1 MLGVVFVMIKGIY
14 ELVRAEQLKKYA
26 ELSVR
31 AGVNVQKNQLV
42 IIHSDIEHVTFARLI
57 QTAAYEAGASN
68 VVINW
73 TDEQSTK
80 DFYIHAADDAIDYF
94 PDWQAA
100 RFKEWDDAGAAY
112 IHIISENIEV
122 FKEVSTERIRRFQ
135 KASRTKLKAYHKKIR
150 SHEVR
155 WCLLAVP
162 YFAWATKVF
171 PHLSKEEAL
180 QSLWQLILR
189 GARADGEN
197 PIKDWKNHNRIF
209 ESRKK
214 FLNDNQFEALHFSNS
229 RGTDLLVGLPKN
241 HLYIGGGVK
250 DKNGIPF
257 FPNIPTEEIFSAPHK
272 KKVNGKLVAT
282 KPLIYG
288 GNVID
293 DFYLTF
299 QDGRITDYYAA
310 TGQEALQSLIETDEG
325 SYFLGEIAL
334 VSNNSPLS
342 HTDTL
347 FYNTLFDE
355 NTACHIGI
363 GNASPSNLQN
373 GSKMSEQELKE
384 AGLNISLLL
393 VNVTFGTEDM
403 KVVGI
408 KEGRPD
414 ALLMK
419 DGDFQI

>member
-1 MLGVVFVMIKGIY
+1 MMTKGIY
-14 ELVRAEQLKKYA
+14 ELVSEEQLKKYA
-26 ELSVR
+26 ELAVR

-42 IIHSDIEHVTFARLI
+42 IIHSDIKDVTFARLI

-68 VVINW
+68 VVMDW

-80 DFYIHAADDAIDYF
+80 EFYLNAADDAIDHF
-94 PDWQAA
+94 PNWQYA

-112 IHIISENIEV
+112 IHIISENLDA
-122 FKEVSTERIRRFQ
+122 FKGVSTERMSRFQ
-135 KASRTKLKAYHKKIR
+135 KASRTKLKAHNAKIR
-150 SHEVR
+150 SHEIR

-162 YFAWATKVF
+162 NFAWATKVF

-180 QSLWQLILR
+180 QSLWQLILL
-189 GARADGEN
+189 GSRADGKN
-197 PIKDWKNHNRIF
+197 PIKDWENHDRAF

-214 FLNDNQFEALHFSNS
+214 YLNDSQFEALHFTNS
-229 RGTDLLVGLPKN
+229 RGTDLLVGMPKN
-241 HLYIGGGVK
+241 HFFIGGGVI
-250 DKNGIPF
+250 DKKGIPF

-272 KKVNGKLVAT
+272 NEVNGTLVAT

-288 GNVID
+288 GSVID

-299 QDGRITDYYAA
+299 KDGRITAHYAA
-310 TGQEALQSLIETDEG
+310 AGQEALQSLIETDEG
-325 SYFLGEIAL
+325 SYYLGEIAL

-342 HTDTL
+342 QADTL

-373 GSKMSEQELKE
+373 GSNLSVKELKE
-384 AGLNISLLL
+384 AGLNTSLLL
-393 VNVTFGTEDM
+393 VNVAFGTEDM

-408 KEGRPD
+408 KEGGTEV
-414 ALLMK
+414 LLMK
-419 DGDFQI
+419 DGDFQF

>member
-1 MLGVVFVMIKGIY
+1 MIKGIY
-14 ELVRAEQLKKYA
+14 EFISEAQLKNYA
-26 ELSVR
+26 ELAVR
-31 AGVNVQKNQLV
+31 VGVNLQKNQLL
-42 IIHSDIEHVTFARLI
+42 IIHSDIQHATFARLI
-57 QTAAYEAGASN
+57 QTVAYEVGASN
-68 VVINW
+68 VFIDW

-80 DFYIHAADDAIDYF
+80 EFYLNAADSVIDHF

-112 IHIISENIEV
+112 IHIISENLDV
-122 FKEVSTERIRRFQ
+122 FKNVSTERMSRFQ
-135 KASRTKLKAYHKKIR
+135 KASRTKLKAHYAKIR
-150 SHEVR
+150 SHEIR

-189 GARADGEN
+189 GARADGKN
-197 PIKDWKNHNRIF
+197 PIKDWENHNRAF

-214 FLNDNQFEALHFSNS
+214 FLNDSQFEALHFTNS

-241 HLYIGGGVK
+241 HLYIGGGVI

-257 FPNIPTEEIFSAPHK
+257 FPNIPTEEIFTAPHK
-272 KKVNGKLVAT
+272 NKVKGKLAGA
-282 KPLIYG
+282 KPLIYEG
-288 GNVID
+288 SVID
-293 DFYLTF
+293 EFYLIF
-299 QDGRITDYYAA
+299 KDGRITHYYA
-310 TGQEALQSLIETDEG
+310 TKGQEVLQNLIETDEG
-325 SYFLGEIAL
+325 SHYLGEIAL

-342 HTDTL
+342 QADTL

-363 GNASPSNLQN
+363 GNASPSNIQN
-373 GSKMSEQELKE
+373 GIDQSEEGLK
-384 AGLNISLLL
+384 ATGMNTSLLL

-408 KEGRPD
+408 KEGGIEV
-414 ALLMK
+414 LLMK
-419 DGDFQI
+419 DGDFQF